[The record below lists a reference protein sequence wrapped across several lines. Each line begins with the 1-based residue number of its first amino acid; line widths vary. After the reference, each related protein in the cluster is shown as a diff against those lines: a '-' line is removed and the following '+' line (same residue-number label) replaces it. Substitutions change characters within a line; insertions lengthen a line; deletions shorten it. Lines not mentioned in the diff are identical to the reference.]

1 MMIHLAKRKLTVL
14 NYLYFRKQHGTVRA
28 MRGTVMGHLAESL
41 HPLPLCRWIESAS
54 APTASAPTASLIVAY
69 VVVGEV
75 VVVVVVVVVIVR

>member
-54 APTASAPTASLIVAY
+54 APTASLIVAY